1 MKNKKIILL
10 IALIVCI
17 AATVVAIAT
26 GVSSKQGSSTT
37 TTNEIKISTTV
48 EKASSGIT
56 SKADNTTL
64 SSTTKQNG
72 ASTSKNIETTKAT
85 TESTTKNNTTVSQ
98 AKATTSVKATTK
110 INTTTAKATTET
122 TVTTSESNVCY
133 ITIECTEILNNMDK
147 LKEGHSAYVPS
158 NGYILNN
165 YPVEISNGYS
175 AYDVLKKACNDNNIK
190 LTATTTAYG
199 TYVSGINNLDE
210 FDCGNQSGWLYY
222 VDNNYQNVSC
232 DKRTVK
238 PNETIT
244 FHYTTK

>member
-48 EKASSGIT
+48 EKASSEIT
-56 SKADNTTL
+56 SKADNTTAY
-64 SSTTKQNG
+64 STTKQNE
-72 ASTSKNIETTKAT
+72 ASTSIKTLTTKSST
-85 TESTTKNNTTVSQ
+85 VNTTKNNTTVSQ
-98 AKATTSVKATTK
+98 AKATTSVKAIT
-110 INTTTAKATTET
+110 TTTAKATTET

-175 AYDVLKKACNDNNIK
+175 TYDVLKKACNDNNIK

-222 VDNNYQNVSC
+222 IDNNYQNVSC

-244 FHYTTK
+244 FHYTAK

>member
-1 MKNKKIILL
+1 MKNKKIILF

-17 AATVVAIAT
+17 VATIVAIAT
-26 GVSSKQGSSTT
+26 GVSSKQSSSTT
-37 TTNEIKISTTV
+37 TTNDIKISTTI
-48 EKASSGIT
+48 EEASSKEI
-56 SKADNTTL
+56 SKADNTTA
-64 SSTTKQNG
+64 SSTTKQSK
-72 ASTSKNIETTKAT
+72 ASTTKKSLTTKSS

-98 AKATTSVKATTK
+98 TKATTSVKPTT
-110 INTTTAKATTET
+110 TTTAKATTET
-122 TVTTSESNVCY
+122 TVTTSKSNVCY
-133 ITIECTEILNNMDK
+133 ITIECTEILSNMDK

-165 YPVEISNGYS
+165 YPVEISNGDS
-175 AYDVLKKACNDNNIK
+175 AYDVLKRACGDNNIK

-210 FDCGNQSGWLYY
+210 FDCARQSGWLYY

-232 DKRTVK
+232 DKRIIK

-244 FHYTTK
+244 FHYTVK

>member
-26 GVSSKQGSSTT
+26 GVSSKQGSTTT

-48 EKASSGIT
+48 EKASSEIT
-56 SKADNTTL
+56 SKADNTTAY
-64 SSTTKQNG
+64 STTKQNE
-72 ASTSKNIETTKAT
+72 ASTSIKTLTTKSST
-85 TESTTKNNTTVSQ
+85 VNTTKNNTTVSQ
-98 AKATTSVKATTK
+98 AKATTSVKAIT
-110 INTTTAKATTET
+110 TTTAKATTET

-175 AYDVLKKACNDNNIK
+175 TYDVLKKACNDNNIK

-222 VDNNYQNVSC
+222 IDNNYQNVSC

-244 FHYTTK
+244 FHYTAK